1 MRVPASLLFSE
12 LASVVGTPG
21 DRSREDGVGLR
32 SDSAG
37 EARFAADQGSRLFAY
52 RHPEAFATL
61 ISNSTCPAVRLSLA
75 AEKGSVPSETFNVM
89 ERRLLRGIINPGDD
103 CGERSSSNPLDF
115 SDTRPMERRD
125 ESSEETSLQ
134 RQQIPRYRGRRQNH
148 VELWEKSNGWKKRE
162 PLLRDIHS
170 VKV

>member
-1 MRVPASLLFSE
+1 M
-12 LASVVGTPG
+12 ASVYEAIVRVKRDLPPTRVRDCLPIGIPK
-21 DRSREDGVGLR
+21 RSRR
-32 SDSAG
+32 S
-37 EARFAADQGSRLFAY
+37 
-52 RHPEAFATL
+52 
-61 ISNSTCPAVRLSLA
+61 SNSTCPAVRLSLA

-134 RQQIPRYRGRRQNH
+134 
-148 VELWEKSNGWKKRE
+148 WTAAE
-162 PLLRDIHS
+162 PCRTMGKI
-170 VKV
+170 